1 MGHDQLSQHYLEYIC
16 IYIYKR
22 FDWLL
27 DNPFG
32 VKIECLAVEW
42 AQNKNAS
49 DLMKTYYF
57 GSS

>member
-1 MGHDQLSQHYLEYIC
+1 MGHQLSQHYLEYIY
-16 IYIYKR
+16 IYIR

-49 DLMKTYYF
+49 DLMKTY
-57 GSS
+57 